1 MITSLFVMMTYN
13 FTNYTSKIRNI
24 NKMIEVNDKEFKEF
38 FEYVRTN
45 SYQIDNDQVKEVE
58 IQFRENAKLLNKALE
73 LATKEAAQNILNNL
87 NE

>member
-1 MITSLFVMMTYN
+1 
-13 FTNYTSKIRNI
+13 
-24 NKMIEVNDKEFKEF
+24 MIEVNDKEFKEF

>member
-1 MITSLFVMMTYN
+1 MTSLFVMMTYN

>member
-1 MITSLFVMMTYN
+1 MMTSLFVMMTYN